1 MKKVTAVLTLILL
14 IAFPGPTVFA
24 APVPVAVLGQ
34 VIGPNMTMD
43 GISVP
48 SGTTLL
54 NETMLKTG
62 SSVAAV
68 HLAIGAVLQLGES
81 SSAYFKE
88 LTSGEVRVS
97 VETGSLSFREEGEVV
112 TLAADGEV
120 TIPQQHTGK
129 PVTAQQQGAAAAA
142 GTAGAAEEEEE
153 EEEGLSTSALVA
165 IVAGAI
171 GATATIA
178 YIATLQD
185 WEEPESPIT
194 R

>member
-1 MKKVTAVLTLILL
+1 MKKVTAVLTLIFL
-14 IAFPGPTVFA
+14 ISFPGPTVFA

-142 GTAGAAEEEEE
+142 GTAGDAE
-153 EEEGLSTSALVA
+153 EEEGLSTGALVA
-165 IVAGAI
+165 IFAGTI
-171 GATATIA
+171 GGATATIA
-178 YIATLQD
+178 YIITRSD

-194 R
+194 Y

>member
-1 MKKVTAVLTLILL
+1 MKKVTAVLTLIFL
-14 IAFPGPTVFA
+14 IAFPAPTVFA

-34 VIGPNMTMD
+34 VISPNMTMD

-142 GTAGAAEEEEE
+142 GTAGAAEEEE
-153 EEEGLSTSALVA
+153 GLSTGALVA

-171 GATATIA
+171 GATAAIV
-178 YIATLQD
+178 YIATLSD

>member
-120 TIPQQHTGK
+120 TIPQQTGK

-142 GTAGAAEEEEE
+142 GTAGDAE
-153 EEEGLSTSALVA
+153 EEEGLSTGALVA
-165 IVAGAI
+165 IFAGVI
-171 GATATIA
+171 GGGTATIA
-178 YIATLQD
+178 YI
-185 WEEPESPIT
+185 IT
-194 R
+194 RKDREKPYSPVTY